1 MASVFEIPAVNLMV
15 GCGVCLCDE
24 LVYIRFADIPQRKNV
39 VNVSFQ
45 IIGFM
50 TLLLRMCVSRSAL
63 LWDSSLVPL
72 HDKVCTGSLRTRDG
86 ISKLM
91 SNVML
96 LVAL

>member
-50 TLLLRMCVSRSAL
+50 TLLLRMCVSRSTKFVLAVL
-63 LWDSSLVPL
+63 EQEMASL
-72 HDKVCTGSLRTRDG
+72 
-86 ISKLM
+86 
-91 SNVML
+91 N
-96 LVAL
+96 